1 MSSLIR
7 FCILLLMVSGCAA
20 NKGDN
25 YKKDVVDIE
34 RLRSEETMR
43 AIIHIKFICPG
54 YEDRA
59 VRLIDEGKITQ
70 IDDRTI
76 SKEVQSLKSICAYYT
91 DIWKKFDVRDDVERF
106 LQFELFTRKP
116 FKQKPNF
123 KKSKGTNG

>member
-1 MSSLIR
+1 MSILIR
-7 FCILLLMVSGCAA
+7 FCILLLMFSGCSA

-59 VRLIDEGKITQ
+59 VRLIDERKITQ
-70 IDDRTI
+70 IDDLTI
-76 SKEVQSLKSICAYYT
+76 SKEVKSLKSICPYY
-91 DIWKKFDVRDDVERF
+91 IEYKGEVVARDQVERF

-123 KKSKGTNG
+123 KKSKSVNS